1 MKKVLLATTA
11 LVISTGLAAAQGV
24 TLSGSAEMG
33 IVGGDRT
40 QGGDPRNGG
49 TPQTDDV
56 QFFQDLDVTFTMSG
70 TTDNGLTFGASID
83 LDEGG
88 DGSAASDNNYD
99 DGGATVFLSGNF
111 GTITMGDTDGA
122 LDWALTEAGN
132 VGNPGSIDDAET
144 SHAGYLGSYGDGAG
158 DGQILRYDNTFGDFG
173 VAISVEQD
181 GDDNLAGLTGGAS
194 GVVGPASNDA
204 GYAVGFRYSTDL
216 GGVDLALGLG
226 YQTADFGGTDQEI
239 IGVSVTATFAN
250 GFEAGIQYSDWENR
264 YDSDAM
270 TFADDDH
277 IGIGVGYSFDAFS
290 IHANWG
296 EFDSGNSG
304 YGLSA
309 AYDLGGGAG
318 IHLGYGSSEVGAV
331 DTDFW
336 SLGVA
341 MSF

>member
-11 LVISTGLAAAQGV
+11 LVLSTGLAAAQSV

-33 IVGGDRT
+33 IVGGDRDAD
-40 QGGDPRNGG
+40 GNPRNGG
-49 TPQTDDV
+49 VAVTDDV

-132 VGNPGSIDDAET
+132 ISNPGSIDDAET

-158 DGQILRYDNTFGDFG
+158 DGQILRYDYTFGDFG
-173 VAISVEQD
+173 MAISVEQD
-181 GDDNLAGLTGGAS
+181 DDAGLTA
-194 GVVGPASNDA
+194 GVVGPASNDV
-204 GYAVGFRYSTDL
+204 GFAVGFRYDAEL

-226 YQTADFGGTDQEI
+226 YQTADFAGVDQNI
-239 IGVSVTATFAN
+239 VGVSVAATFAG
-250 GFEAGIQYSDWENR
+250 GFQAGVQYSDWENR
-264 YDSDAM
+264 GGILGN
-270 TFADDDH
+270 DDDH
-277 IGIGVGYSFDAFS
+277 VGIGVGYSFDAFS
-290 IHANWG
+290 IHANYG

-304 YGLSA
+304 FGLAA

>member
-11 LVISTGLAAAQGV
+11 LVLSTGLAAAQGV

-33 IVGGDRT
+33 IVGGDRDAD
-40 QGGDPRNGG
+40 GDPVNGAL
-49 TPQTDDV
+49 PSTDEV

-173 VAISVEQD
+173 IAISVEQD
-181 GDDNLAGLTGGAS
+181 DTGLGD

-204 GYAVGFRYSTDL
+204 GYAVGFRYNAEL

-226 YQTADFGGTDQEI
+226 YQTADFAGVEQNI
-239 IGVSVTATFAN
+239 IGVSVAATFAG

-264 YDSDAM
+264 DEIGGV
-270 TFADDDH
+270 DDTH

-290 IHANWG
+290 IHANYG
-296 EFDSGNSG
+296 EFDSGAEG
-304 YGLSA
+304 FGLAA

-318 IHLGYGSSEVGAV
+318 IHLGYGSSDEDGFS
-331 DTDFW
+331 TDFW